1 MGAKWVYTIKTN
13 QEGEETYKARFV
25 AKGYSQISDID
36 YQETFAPTAR
46 MSSIRMLLQRAVQN
60 EMIIHQMDVKTA
72 FLNAPIDCEIYI
84 DQPEGFEKHGDHSE
98 SLVCKLKKSLYG
110 LKQSGRNWNNLLHTY
125 LINEN
130 FTQSLADPCVYVRT
144 TEDER
149 CVIVIVWV
157 DDIIIATSDSNSLQR
172 VKKSLKDRFKMTDLG
187 VLKWF
192 LGTEFQCSESSIK
205 MNQTRYIEKI
215 LAKFKMTDCKPKP
228 TPCVLGLDKVL
239 GEESPEMDDPRPYR
253 AIVGSLIYV
262 MTGTRPDLC
271 YIVTKLSQKMS
282 KPTQTDLSTAK
293 HALRYLKGTS
303 KLGLTF
309 RKSSNPLIIQGFCD
323 SDWGAS
329 TTDRRSV
336 TGYNYQ
342 LSQTGPLISWKS
354 RKQQTVAL
362 STCEAEYIALANAVQ
377 EAKFLKQLCIDIR
390 VSIGEG
396 KAFIKIDNQGA
407 MNLAKNPIHHQRS
420 KHIDIRYHFIR
431 EEVRED
437 RVSLEYVPTKENIAD
452 IFTKPAS
459 KENLEKFKDIILGKY
474 IGP

>member
-1 MGAKWVYTIKTN
+1 
-13 QEGEETYKARFV
+13 
-25 AKGYSQISDID
+25 
-36 YQETFAPTAR
+36 
-46 MSSIRMLLQRAVQN
+46 
-60 EMIIHQMDVKTA
+60 MDVKTA

-157 DDIIIATSDSNSLQR
+157 DDIIIATSDSNSLQS

-239 GEESPEMDDPRPYR
+239 GEESPEMDDPRLYR

-271 YIVTKLSQKMS
+271 YIVTK
-282 KPTQTDLSTAK
+282 
-293 HALRYLKGTS
+293 
-303 KLGLTF
+303 
-309 RKSSNPLIIQGFCD
+309 IITKKCQ
-323 SDWGAS
+323 
-329 TTDRRSV
+329 
-336 TGYNYQ
+336 NQ
-342 LSQTGPLISWKS
+342 
-354 RKQQTVAL
+354 
-362 STCEAEYIALANAVQ
+362 
-377 EAKFLKQLCIDIR
+377 LKQI
-390 VSIGEG
+390 
-396 KAFIKIDNQGA
+396 
-407 MNLAKNPIHHQRS
+407 
-420 KHIDIRYHFIR
+420 
-431 EEVRED
+431 
-437 RVSLEYVPTKENIAD
+437 
-452 IFTKPAS
+452 
-459 KENLEKFKDIILGKY
+459 
-474 IGP
+474 

>member
-1 MGAKWVYTIKTN
+1 M
-13 QEGEETYKARFV
+13 
-25 AKGYSQISDID
+25 
-36 YQETFAPTAR
+36 
-46 MSSIRMLLQRAVQN
+46 
-60 EMIIHQMDVKTA
+60 
-72 FLNAPIDCEIYI
+72 
-84 DQPEGFEKHGDHSE
+84 
-98 SLVCKLKKSLYG
+98 KKSLYG

-149 CVIVIVWV
+149 CVIVIVRV
-157 DDIIIATSDSNSLQR
+157 DDIIIATSDSNSLQS

-239 GEESPEMDDPRPYR
+239 VGEESPEMDDPRLYR
-253 AIVGSLIYV
+253 A
-262 MTGTRPDLC
+262 
-271 YIVTKLSQKMS
+271 
-282 KPTQTDLSTAK
+282 
-293 HALRYLKGTS
+293 
-303 KLGLTF
+303 
-309 RKSSNPLIIQGFCD
+309 
-323 SDWGAS
+323 
-329 TTDRRSV
+329 
-336 TGYNYQ
+336 
-342 LSQTGPLISWKS
+342 
-354 RKQQTVAL
+354 
-362 STCEAEYIALANAVQ
+362 AEYIALANAVQ
-377 EAKFLKQLCIDIR
+377 EAKFLKQLCIDMR

-407 MNLAKNPIHHQRS
+407 TNLAKNPIHHQRS

-431 EEVRED
+431 EEVKED